1 MQLIQLLLP
10 LYDNPGQAFDSA
22 IYLQVRDELITGFG
36 GVTAYTRA
44 PASGMWQQG
53 EGAAVRDDL
62 IIYEVMADALDEAWW
77 RDYRVSLEQRFRQ
90 ESVVIRSHEIRM
102 L

>member
-10 LYDNPGQAFDSA
+10 LYDNQGQAFDGA
-22 IYLQVRDELITGFG
+22 MYQQVRDELIAGFG

-53 EGAAVRDDL
+53 EGAVRDDL
-62 IIYEVMADALDEAWW
+62 IIYEVMTEALDQAWW
-77 RDYRVSLEQRFRQ
+77 RNYRVSLEQRFLQ
-90 ESVVIRSHEIRM
+90 ESLVIRAHEIRM